1 MVVIGDRNGGVGVDS
16 DGDGGGDVGCGS
28 DLVVVG
34 DLIVVSDVGSGGDM
48 GGSGGVGG
56 SGDGTLVRTEFPKI
70 SEMPLNILCLC
81 IYSK

>member
-1 MVVIGDRNGGVGVDS
+1 MGVDS

-28 DLVVVG
+28 DLVVVVG

-56 SGDGTLVRTEFPKI
+56 SGDGGDLGSSSDLVI
-70 SEMPLNILCLC
+70 AVSGNWVVVMWVVVMM
-81 IYSK
+81 